1 MKKKLFGS
9 DADGR
14 EGFLYTIGNT
24 KGLQV
29 SVTDY
34 GATIVSIMALDRTG
48 KETDVIFGYDSLEE
62 YLKGDSYFGA
72 TVGRNCNRIA
82 GAAFSIDNETYR
94 LEQNDNENN
103 LHSGSHG
110 VSLRFW
116 DLKECTDNSLTLE
129 IEDADLEQGFPGNAR
144 IRVSFTVTEENELV
158 IEYRAVSDKKTV
170 FNFTN
175 HAYFNLNGAGSGT
188 AMDHVLSL
196 RASHYTPLI
205 SSHAIPTG
213 ELAEVEGTP
222 FDFREPK
229 TIGRDIGA
237 EDEQLKF
244 VGGYDHNFALD
255 RTSEGMEEAAV
266 AIGPESGIRMTV
278 STDCPGIQLY
288 TANFT
293 DCKRGK
299 KGKEYHGR
307 DAFCLETQYFP
318 NSVNEPGFATPIT
331 EAEEE
336 YCSRTIYKFDVL
348 EGN

>member
-1 MKKKLFGS
+1 MKKKMFGKA
-9 DADGR
+9 ADGR
-14 EGFLYTIGNT
+14 EGTLFTIGNS

-34 GATIVSIMALDRTG
+34 GATLVSVMTPDKAG
-48 KETDVIFGYDSLEE
+48 NSTDVIFGYDSLEE
-62 YLKGDSYFGA
+62 YLKGDCYFGA

-82 GAAFSIDNETYR
+82 GAEFSIDGKTYK

-103 LHSGSHG
+103 LHSGSRG
-110 VSLRFW
+110 VSQRFW
-116 DLKECTDNSLTLE
+116 EVKECTDDSLTLE
-129 IEDADLEQGFPGNAR
+129 IEDADLEQGFPGNAK
-144 IRVSFTVTEENELV
+144 IEVTFTVTEDNELV
-158 IEYRAVSDKKTV
+158 IDYRAVSDQKTV

-175 HAYFNLNGAGSGT
+175 HAYFNLNGEGSGT
-188 AMDHVLSL
+188 ATEHVLCL

-213 ELAEVEGTP
+213 ELAEVAGTP

-237 EDEQLKF
+237 ENEQLHF

-255 RTSEGMEEAAV
+255 RTSGGMELAAV
-266 AIGPESGIRMTV
+266 AIGQESGIRMTI

-293 DCKRGK
+293 DCKLGK
-299 KGKEYHGR
+299 GKKEYHGR

-318 NSVNEPGFATPIT
+318 NSVNEPGFATPVT
-331 EAEEE
+331 EAGEQ
-336 YCSRTIYKFDVL
+336 YHSRTTYKFDIAF
-348 EGN
+348 